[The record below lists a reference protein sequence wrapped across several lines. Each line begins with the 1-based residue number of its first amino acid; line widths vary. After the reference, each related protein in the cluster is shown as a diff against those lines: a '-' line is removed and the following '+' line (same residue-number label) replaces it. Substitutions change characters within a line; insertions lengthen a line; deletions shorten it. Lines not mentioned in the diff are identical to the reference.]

1 MPAEQLESIVSLAK
15 RRGFVFPSSSV
26 YGGLGSTW
34 DYGPLG
40 VELKNNVKRAWWR
53 SVVHERDDMEG
64 LDAAILMNRLVWRY
78 SGHEATFAD
87 PMMDCRNCKAR
98 PRADQVFEA
107 QMKRAPA
114 GIKDINAAIAA
125 RELKCPRCGSTDL
138 TEARPFNLMFR
149 TTIGAVDTGD
159 DANLA
164 YLRPETAQGIF
175 VNFNNVLDTM
185 RRKLPFGIAQVG
197 KAFRNEITPG
207 NFTFRTREFEQMEI
221 EYFVRPGEDE
231 AAHQAWIDART
242 QWYLG
247 LGVRKESLRAR
258 EQGAD
263 ELAHYAKR
271 CVDLE
276 YKFPMGWS
284 ELEGIANR
292 TDFDLRAHS
301 RGNKDP
307 KTGVENTD
315 SVEELRYF
323 DPELKKHI
331 VPYVIEPSA
340 GADRA
345 TLAFLCDA
353 YEESLVKDPPAE
365 DVAKLRELVESFAR
379 SVAKRDNLEPEVKS
393 RLVAAAEAVA
403 AGLPGTLPRLLA
415 LSDDADANRI
425 EVFKKVRGVGDKLG
439 EEYARTVLR
448 LHPRLA
454 PITVAIFPLARN
466 KPALV
471 EMAHNIRRELV
482 AAGVRA
488 VYDDTGG
495 IGKLYR
501 RQDEIGTPWCITVDY
516 QSADDGTVTVRDR
529 DTMQQERV
537 ALGELATEFRRR
549 LG

>member
-1 MPAEQLESIVSLAK
+1 MPASSLETIVSLCK

-64 LDAAILMNRLVWRY
+64 LDAAILMNRLVWKY
-78 SGHEATFAD
+78 SGHEATFSD
-87 PMMDCRNCKAR
+87 PMMDCRACKTR
-98 PRADQVFEA
+98 PRAAHVFVA
-107 QMKRAPA
+107 QKGRDPK
-114 GIKDINAAIAA
+114 GLVEINAAIAA
-125 RELKCPRCGSTDL
+125 KELACPKCGSRDL

-149 TTIGAVDTGD
+149 TSVGPVDTGD
-159 DANLA
+159 ESGLV

-175 VNFNNVLDTM
+175 VNFGNVLDTM

-231 AAHQAWIDART
+231 TAHEMWIAERKK
-242 QWYLG
+242 WYLD
-247 LGVRKESLRAR
+247 LGMRADNLRVR
-258 EQGAD
+258 EQEKH

-276 YKFPMGWS
+276 YLFPMGWS

-292 TDFDLRAHS
+292 TDFDLKAHS
-301 RGNKDP
+301 RSP
-307 KTGVENTD
+307 ENPD
-315 SVEELRYF
+315 AVGELHYF
-323 DPELKKHI
+323 DQEQKKHY

-353 YEESLVKDPPAE
+353 YDDSLVKQPPAE
-365 DVAKLRELVESFAR
+365 DTTKLRELVESFAR
-379 SVAKRDNLEPEVKS
+379 SVARREGMDADVKQ
-393 RLVAAAEAVA
+393 RLQSAAESIA
-403 AGLPGTLPRLLA
+403 AGLPATVPTLIGLM
-415 LSDDADANRI
+415 DDAEANKI
-425 EVFKKVRGVGDKLG
+425 EVMKKVRGVGEKMA
-439 EEYARTVLR
+439 EEHTRTVMH

-454 PITVAIFPLARN
+454 PLTVAVFPLKRN
-466 KPALV
+466 EPRLV
-471 EMAHNIRRELV
+471 ELARSIKRELQQ
-482 AAGVRA
+482 AGLRA
-488 VYDDTGG
+488 VYDDTGA

-501 RQDEIGTPWCITVDY
+501 RQDEIGTPWCITVDF
-516 QSADDGTVTVRDR
+516 QSLEDKTVTVRDR
-529 DTMQQERV
+529 DSMQQER
-537 ALGELATEFRRR
+537 APLGEIGPTLLAR
-549 LG
+549 LR

>member
-1 MPAEQLESIVSLAK
+1 MPATSLEQIVSLAK
-15 RRGFVFPSSSV
+15 RRGFVFPSSAV

-53 SVVHERDDMEG
+53 SVVYDRDDMEG
-64 LDAAILMNRLVWRY
+64 LDAAILMNRLVWKY
-78 SGHEATFAD
+78 SGHEKTFAD
-87 PMMDCRNCKAR
+87 PMTDCRNCKSR
-98 PRADQVFEA
+98 PRADHVFVSQKGRDPKGLDE
-107 QMKRAPA
+107 
-114 GIKDINAAIAA
+114 INVAIAA
-125 RELKCPRCGSTDL
+125 KELKCPKCGATDL

-149 TTIGAVDTGD
+149 TTVGAVDTGD
-159 DANLA
+159 DSGLA

-175 VNFNNVLDTM
+175 VNFGNVLDTM
-185 RRKLPFGIAQVG
+185 RRKLPFGVAQIG

-242 QWYLG
+242 QWYVDLG
-247 LGVRKESLRAR
+247 MRRENLRQR
-258 EQGAD
+258 EQAKE

-292 TDFDLRAHS
+292 TDYDLKAHS
-301 RGNKDP
+301 RSP
-307 KTGVENTD
+307 ENPD
-315 SVEELRYF
+315 AVGELKYF
-323 DPELKKHI
+323 DQEQKKHI

-353 YEESLVKDPPAE
+353 FDESLVKEPPAE
-365 DVAKLRELVESFAR
+365 ETTKLRELVQSFAK
-379 SVAKRDNLEPEVKS
+379 SVDKKDPKAFDPEAKA
-393 RLVAAAEAVA
+393 RLVAAAEKIA
-403 AGLPGTLPRLLA
+403 AGLPGTLPELLA
-415 LSDDADANRI
+415 LSDDEAANKI
-425 EVFKKVRGVGDKLG
+425 EVFKKVRGVSEKLG
-439 EEYARTVLR
+439 EEFTRTVLR

-454 PITVAIFPLARN
+454 PITVAVFPLKKNEPR
-466 KPALV
+466 LV
-471 EMAHNIRRELV
+471 EMARGVKRDLQ
-482 AAGVRA
+482 AAGLRA
-488 VYDDTGG
+488 VYDDTGA

-501 RQDEIGTPWCITVDY
+501 RQDEIGTPFCITVDF
-516 QSADDGTVTVRDR
+516 QSLEDKTVTVRDR
-529 DTMQQERV
+529 DTMGQERV
-537 ALGELATEFRRR
+537 GAGELGGALR
-549 LG
+549 GKVG

>member
-1 MPAEQLESIVSLAK
+1 MPATSLDTIVSLCK

-64 LDAAILMNRLVWRY
+64 LDAAILMNRLVWKY
-78 SGHEATFAD
+78 SGHEATFSD
-87 PMMDCRNCKAR
+87 PMTDCRACKTR
-98 PRADQVFEA
+98 PRADHVFAA
-107 QMKRAPA
+107 QKGRDPKGLAE
-114 GIKDINAAIAA
+114 INAAIEAKEIA
-125 RELKCPRCGSTDL
+125 CPKCGSKDL
-138 TEARPFNLMFR
+138 TPARPFNLMFR
-149 TTIGAVDTGD
+149 TSVGPVDSGD
-159 DANLA
+159 DSGLV

-175 VNFNNVLDTM
+175 VNFGNVLDTM

-231 AAHQAWIDART
+231 AAHDAWIAERKN
-242 QWYLG
+242 WYLQ
-247 LGVRKESLRAR
+247 LGMRKENLRVR
-258 EQGAD
+258 EQEKH

-276 YKFPMGWS
+276 YLFPMGWS

-301 RGNKDP
+301 RSP
-307 KTGVENTD
+307 ENPD
-315 SVEELRYF
+315 AVGELKYF
-323 DPELKKHI
+323 DQEQKKHL

-353 YEESLVKDPPAE
+353 YEDALVKEPPAE
-365 DVAKLRELVESFAR
+365 ETAKLRDLVESFAR
-379 SVAKRDNLEPEVKS
+379 SVGRREGMAADVKQ
-393 RLVAAAEAVA
+393 RLVSAAEAIA
-403 AGLPGTLPRLLA
+403 AGLPATLPRLIGLMEDGEA
-415 LSDDADANRI
+415 GSI
-425 EVFKKVRGVGDKLG
+425 EVMKKVRGVGEKIA
-439 EEYARTVLR
+439 EEHTRTVLH

-454 PITVAIFPLARN
+454 PLTVAVFPLKRNDAR
-466 KPALV
+466 LV
-471 EMAHNIRRELV
+471 EMARGLKRDLQK
-482 AAGVRA
+482 AGLRA
-488 VYDDTGG
+488 VYDDTGA

-501 RQDEIGTPWCITVDY
+501 RQDEIGTPFCLTVDF
-516 QSADDGTVTVRDR
+516 QSLEDQTVTVRDR
-529 DTMQQERV
+529 DSMAQERLSV
-537 ALGELATEFRRR
+537 GTLGAQLSSR
-549 LG
+549 LKSR

>member
-1 MPAEQLESIVSLAK
+1 MAATSLDTIVSLCK

-53 SVVHERDDMEG
+53 AVVHERDDMEG

-78 SGHEATFAD
+78 SGHEATFSD
-87 PMMDCRNCKAR
+87 PMTDCRACKTR
-98 PRADQVFEA
+98 PRADHVFAA
-107 QMKRAPA
+107 QKGRDPK
-114 GIKDINAAIAA
+114 GLPEINAAIAA
-125 RELKCPRCGSTDL
+125 QELVCPKCGSKDL

-149 TTIGAVDTGD
+149 TTVGAVDTGD
-159 DANLA
+159 DSGLV

-175 VNFNNVLDTM
+175 VNFGNVLDTM

-231 AAHQAWIDART
+231 AAHEAWIADR
-242 QWYLG
+242 QSWYLN
-247 LGVRKESLRAR
+247 LGMRRENLRVR
-258 EQGAD
+258 EQEKH

-292 TDFDLRAHS
+292 TDFDLRSHS
-301 RGNKDP
+301 RSADNPDAVG
-307 KTGVENTD
+307 
-315 SVEELRYF
+315 ELRYF
-323 DPELKKHI
+323 DQEQKKHV

-353 YEESLVKDPPAE
+353 YEDSLVKEPPAE
-365 DVAKLRELVESFAR
+365 DTSKVRELVESFAR
-379 SVAKRDNLEPEVKS
+379 SVGRREGMDATVKQ
-393 RLVAAAEAVA
+393 RLVATAETVA
-403 AGLPGTLPRLLA
+403 AGLPGTLPQLIGLM
-415 LSDDADANRI
+415 ADEAAATI
-425 EVFKKVRGVGDKLG
+425 EVMKKLRGVGEKIA
-439 EEYARTVLR
+439 EEHTRTVLR

-454 PITVAIFPLARN
+454 PLSVAVFPLKRNDAR
-466 KPALV
+466 LV
-471 EMAHNIRRELV
+471 EMARGLKRDMQR
-482 AAGVRA
+482 AGLRA
-488 VYDDTGG
+488 VYDDTGA

-501 RQDEIGTPWCITVDY
+501 RQDEIGTPWCITVDF
-516 QSADDGTVTVRDR
+516 QSLEDQTVTVRDR
-529 DTMQQERV
+529 DSMQQERLKV
-537 ALGELATEFRRR
+537 SDLAATLAPR